1 MSFKRFFAVALTVGA
16 CASVS
21 AEASAAGD
29 FCIKN
34 GGELIVRK
42 DGNGV
47 DYTVCKLPDG
57 TMIDAEEFYK
67 TGGDLS
73 KFKSVNRQNF
83 IACEIYGSEIP

>member
-1 MSFKRFFAVALTVGA
+1 MPLSRVSQLKSNIGVAWRA
-16 CASVS
+16 PQVS

-73 KFKSVNRQNF
+73 KFKSVNR
-83 IACEIYGSEIP
+83 